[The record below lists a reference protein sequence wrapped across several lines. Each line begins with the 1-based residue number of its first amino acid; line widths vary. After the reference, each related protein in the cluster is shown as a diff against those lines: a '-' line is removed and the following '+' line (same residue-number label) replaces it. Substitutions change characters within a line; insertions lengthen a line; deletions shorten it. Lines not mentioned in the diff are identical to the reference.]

1 VLTTHAK
8 SVAKGC
14 VEEKGRASASIE
26 VFGSVSAR
34 FRPRTPK
41 PNAPRGQ
48 ESTQTGKVDI

>member
-41 PNAPRGQ
+41 PKPPRGQ